1 MQKLFTSSR
10 TAFKPND
17 RVMVQSVNKETIT
30 GTVRWVGSVEPFSD
44 PESES
49 ISVVGIE
56 TVRTIYRVKN

>member
-1 MQKLFTSSR
+1 
-10 TAFKPND
+10 
-17 RVMVQSVNKETIT
+17 MVQSVNKETIT

-56 TVRTIYRVKN
+56 TVSTIYTVYKIR